1 MAVSQSEVLFK
12 DRSTYLLLKEGVETA
27 TSVLVDP
34 SVGLLIQRQLYE
46 SGPESLIKLLTNLKK
61 MVCA

>member
-46 SGPESLIKLLTNLKK
+46 SGPGSLRS
-61 MVCA
+61 C